1 MPAKGFGSMQAR
13 SQGLWVA
20 LEAIIKWDMLG
31 CEQAWLRI
39 RPLHKDFPKGISRQV
54 FVLAMALEMYGFSFF
69 IDFYIFYC
77 PPSIYII
84 VHVPT

>member
-31 CEQAWLRI
+31 CEQTWLRI
-39 RPLHKDFPKGISRQV
+39 RPLHKDFPKGISAKFLSWR
-54 FVLAMALEMYGFSFF
+54 
-69 IDFYIFYC
+69 
-77 PPSIYII
+77 
-84 VHVPT
+84 